1 MAWTHHRQRTHR
13 SVRVLQLS
21 LADHQGTIR
30 SLLEEVVPQ
39 EVRMHTASDMQH
51 ARQYW
56 DQVLDYAIKMLLYL
70 TVRDAQV
77 VHDRAYTDAPRTF
90 SGLGKRKRAERL
102 AEIELLCDRHFVGPA
117 ILYMELPSGLP
128 SDGAHRDVCGHWQR
142 PHFKMQPHGPNS
154 SLRKLAFIGP
164 TIVWPDRLGL

>member
-1 MAWTHHRQRTHR
+1 
-13 SVRVLQLS
+13 
-21 LADHQGTIR
+21 
-30 SLLEEVVPQ
+30 
-39 EVRMHTASDMQH
+39 MHTASDMQH

-128 SDGAHRDVCGHWQR
+128 SDGAIEMYVATGSDHISRCSRTGRIRRCVSWHSLGRRLCGQ
-142 PHFKMQPHGPNS
+142 
-154 SLRKLAFIGP
+154 IG
-164 TIVWPDRLGL
+164 